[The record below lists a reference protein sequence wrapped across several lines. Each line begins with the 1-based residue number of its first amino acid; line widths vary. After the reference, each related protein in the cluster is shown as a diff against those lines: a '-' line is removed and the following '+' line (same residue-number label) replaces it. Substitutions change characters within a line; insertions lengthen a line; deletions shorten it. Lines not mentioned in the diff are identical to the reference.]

1 MGRGHGHHHHPGQHL
16 RFHPGQPH
24 LQHHRYHQHLPPHP
38 GQMPPWQDGF
48 IARMGEILRLR
59 EQNRANL
66 RVVRQREQQ
75 AMRELQ
81 RANNLVPAPAHAA
94 AAFGIPQAV
103 PEPAPFLDLVEAQ
116 GRNIQVVQRGA
127 APFFPAQQHLVPPR
141 PMVGIQGRDPPIQ
154 MERRAAEEARMRAA
168 QVQIRAAQVE
178 EVRAVQAR
186 HRHERQA
193 ALVEEDHRRDRERQ
207 RHERRAAMAEEEQRR
222 EAEARRRQER
232 RQRHD
237 MIREQR
243 ERLTADQR
251 ERSARS
257 REEAV
262 ARLRRNRE
270 EVQRRQR
277 RAEEGVARLRR
288 QRGEH
293 APAAAPQEQQHQQ
306 ANQQQGPARQFNFQ
320 EILDLD
326 ALNPEYLGL

>member
-1 MGRGHGHHHHPGQHL
+1 
-16 RFHPGQPH
+16 
-24 LQHHRYHQHLPPHP
+24 
-38 GQMPPWQDGF
+38 MPPWQDGF

-141 PMVGIQGRDPPIQ
+141 PMVGIQPRDPPIQ

-222 EAEARRRQER
+222 ERETEARRRQER

-293 APAAAPQEQQHQQ
+293 APVAAPQEQQHQQ

>member
-24 LQHHRYHQHLPPHP
+24 LQHHRYHQVQHLPPHP

-127 APFFPAQQHLVPPR
+127 AHFFPAQQHLVAPRHMVGLPPR
-141 PMVGIQGRDPPIQ
+141 DPA
-154 MERRAAEEARMRAA
+154 M
-168 QVQIRAAQVE
+168 QVQIRAAQ
-178 EVRAVQAR
+178 EVGAR

-193 ALVEEDHRRDRERQ
+193 ALVEEDQRRERDRQ
-207 RHERRAAMAEEEQRR
+207 RHERRAAMAEEDQHRER

-232 RQRHD
+232 RQRHE
-237 MIREQR
+237 MIREQLEVTR
-243 ERLTADQR
+243 RRARQTEEALTAEQR

-277 RAEEGVARLRR
+277 RAEEGAARLRR
-288 QRGEH
+288 QRGE
-293 APAAAPQEQQHQQ
+293 PAAAAQEQPHQQ
-306 ANQQQGPARQFNFQ
+306 ANQVPARQFNFQ

-326 ALNPEYLGL
+326 ALNPEYLGM

>member
-1 MGRGHGHHHHPGQHL
+1 
-16 RFHPGQPH
+16 
-24 LQHHRYHQHLPPHP
+24 
-38 GQMPPWQDGF
+38 MPPWQDGF

-141 PMVGIQGRDPPIQ
+141 PMVGIQPRDPPIQ

>member
-127 APFFPAQQHLVPPR
+127 AHFFPAQQHLVAPRQMVGLPPR
-141 PMVGIQGRDPPIQ
+141 DPTIQV
-154 MERRAAEEARMRAA
+154 ERRAAEEARMRAA

-193 ALVEEDHRRDRERQ
+193 ALVE
-207 RHERRAAMAEEEQRR
+207 
-222 EAEARRRQER
+222 
-232 RQRHD
+232 
-237 MIREQR
+237 
-243 ERLTADQR
+243 
-251 ERSARS
+251 
-257 REEAV
+257 
-262 ARLRRNRE
+262 
-270 EVQRRQR
+270 
-277 RAEEGVARLRR
+277 
-288 QRGEH
+288 
-293 APAAAPQEQQHQQ
+293 
-306 ANQQQGPARQFNFQ
+306 
-320 EILDLD
+320 
-326 ALNPEYLGL
+326 